1 MRISGIFKGGWNMFR
16 EDDKI
21 VLRGAYEWIM
31 LSEDGKE
38 WERVA
43 LILVRDPYI
52 VEALEGF
59 LGVGDDEGAVYV
71 VATLLSAKWGL
82 PSYWVDDEM
91 SAVREEWKRS
101 RIIHL
106 WDYYPEKK
114 DWKISS
120 FVKRYWGEDVVVIFE
135 I

>member
-1 MRISGIFKGGWNMFR
+1 MFQFR

-21 VLRGAYEWIM
+21 VLRGTYEWIM

-43 LILVRDPYI
+43 LILVRDLYI
-52 VEALEGF
+52 VEVIEGL

-71 VATLLSAKWGL
+71 VATLLSAKWGM
-82 PSYWVDDEM
+82 PPYWVDDEM

-120 FVKRYWGEDVVVIFE
+120 FVKRYWGEDVVVVFE

>member
-1 MRISGIFKGGWNMFR
+1 MFFSER
-16 EDDKI
+16 DKI
-21 VLRGAYEWIM
+21 VLRGTYEWIM

>member
-1 MRISGIFKGGWNMFR
+1 MFQFR

-21 VLRGAYEWIM
+21 VLRGTYEWIM

-52 VEALEGF
+52 VEAIEGL

-82 PSYWVDDEM
+82 PSYWVDEKM

-120 FVKRYWGEDVVVIFE
+120 FVKRYYGEEVIVIYE

>member
-1 MRISGIFKGGWNMFR
+1 MFFSER
-16 EDDKI
+16 DKI
-21 VLRGAYEWIM
+21 VLRGTYEWIM

-71 VATLLSAKWGL
+71 VATLLSAKWGM

-101 RIIHL
+101 RIIRL
-106 WDYYPEKK
+106 WEYYPEKK

-120 FVKRYWGEDVVVIFE
+120 FVRRYWGEDVVVIFE

>member
-1 MRISGIFKGGWNMFR
+1 MFS
-16 EDDKI
+16 EKDKK
-21 VLRGAYEWIM
+21 VLRGVYEWVM

-43 LILVRDPYI
+43 IILVGDPYI
-52 VEALEGF
+52 AEAIEGALEG
-59 LGVGDDEGAVYV
+59 GYEEEAVFI
-71 VATLLSAKWGL
+71 VATLLGEKWGL
-82 PSYWVDDEM
+82 LSYWVDEKK

-114 DWKISS
+114 NWKISS
-120 FVKRYWGEDVVVIFE
+120 FVERWLGMKGVVIIE

>member
-1 MRISGIFKGGWNMFR
+1 MFQFR

-21 VLRGAYEWIM
+21 VLRGTYEWIM

-52 VEALEGF
+52 VEAIEGL

-82 PSYWVDDEM
+82 PSYWVDEKM

-120 FVKRYWGEDVVVIFE
+120 FVKRYYGEEVVVIFE

>member
-1 MRISGIFKGGWNMFR
+1 MFSFSE
-16 EDDKI
+16 EDKEI
-21 VLRGAYEWIM
+21 LRGAYEWIM

-52 VEALEGF
+52 VEGIEGALESGH
-59 LGVGDDEGAVYV
+59 DEGAVFM
-71 VATLLSAKWGL
+71 VATLLGEKWGV
-82 PSYWVDDEM
+82 PSYWVDEKK

-114 DWKISS
+114 NWKISP
-120 FVKRYWGEDVVVIFE
+120 VVERWWGMTGVVIFE

>member
-1 MRISGIFKGGWNMFR
+1 MFWFR

-21 VLRGAYEWIM
+21 VLRGTYEWIM

-52 VEALEGF
+52 VEAIEGL

-82 PSYWVDDEM
+82 PSYWVDEKM

-120 FVKRYWGEDVVVIFE
+120 FVKRYYGEEVIVIYE

>member
-1 MRISGIFKGGWNMFR
+1 MGWDMFWFR

-21 VLRGAYEWIM
+21 VLRGTYEWIM

-52 VEALEGF
+52 VEAIEGL

-82 PSYWVDDEM
+82 PSYWVDEKM

-120 FVKRYWGEDVVVIFE
+120 FVKRYYGEEVIVIYE

>member
-1 MRISGIFKGGWNMFR
+1 MFFSER
-16 EDDKI
+16 DKI
-21 VLRGAYEWIM
+21 VLRGTYEWIM

-52 VEALEGF
+52 VGALEGF

-71 VATLLSAKWGL
+71 VATLLSAKWGM

-120 FVKRYWGEDVVVIFE
+120 FVKRYWGEDVIVIFE